1 MQFFRSIN
9 NRVASQLATPAL
21 NTILILVARALMAA
35 IFIVA
40 GYGKVTGFAGTQAY
54 MASMGVPGSL
64 LPFVILLEL
73 GGGFALLAG
82 FQTRL
87 VALALAGFTVAAGF
101 IFHSGAD
108 AMQQI
113 MFMKNLAMAGG
124 LLFVAAVGA
133 GPASLDAEASR

>member
-1 MQFFRSIN
+1 MLQN
-9 NRVASQLATPAL
+9 EPVL
-21 NTILILVARALMAA
+21 LIYGA
-35 IFIVA
+35 I
-40 GYGKVTGFAGTQAY
+40 Y
-54 MASMGVPGSL
+54 
-64 LPFVILLEL
+64 
-73 GGGFALLAG
+73 
-82 FQTRL
+82 L

>member
-9 NRVASQLATPAL
+9 NRVASVLATPAL
-21 NTILILVARALMAA
+21 NTVLVLLARALMAA
-35 IFIVA
+35 IFLIA

-54 MASMGVPGSL
+54 MASMGVPVAL
-64 LPFVILLEL
+64 LPLVILLEL
-73 GGGFALLAG
+73 GGGLALLVG

-87 VALALAGFTVAAGF
+87 TALALAGFTVAAGF

-108 AMQQI
+108 GMQQI

-124 LLFVAAVGA
+124 LLFVAALGA
-133 GPASLDAEASR
+133 GPASLDAEGAR